1 MTYHAPRSTMLPA
14 TTTTARSSL
23 PQLLGSLAH
32 LRTAL
37 ADKQALIRRVE
48 ADWVAD
54 AERETARHIPKHVQ
68 IDDRSTW
75 GRANLRPLHERGR
88 TDRVIVQA
96 APAAPYSP
104 KSTRSS
110 GCCRPP
116 PPRFVMPP
124 SAHATIHPSITV
136 ERVCEAVERH
146 GTSLD
151 DPGFCTAC
159 GAEAQ
164 GVEPRC

>member
-37 ADKQALIRRVE
+37 AKKQALIRRVE

-75 GRANLRPLHERGR
+75 DGPTFARYMSEAERIEPSFKPRLRRLLAEVDALERLLSPS
-88 TDRVIVQA
+88 A
-96 APAAPYSP
+96 APVRHAA
-104 KSTRSS
+104 
-110 GCCRPP
+110 
-116 PPRFVMPP
+116 
-124 SAHATIHPSITV
+124 
-136 ERVCEAVERH
+136 
-146 GTSLD
+146 
-151 DPGFCTAC
+151 
-159 GAEAQ
+159 
-164 GVEPRC
+164 